1 MRVHQGRSP
10 IGIRTRNMNVMA
22 AIHDTGMTHF
32 TILPANSN
40 TVQCAHFID
49 DLAAARDRLQ
59 IPADAI
65 IVLDNVRFHHSALVI
80 EMLEL
85 RGFEHKFLP
94 PYSLFFNGIECKHY
108 VKVGLQG
115 HRARDEEDLQAN
127 RMKNP
132 VLYVRLKV
140 SIC

>member
-1 MRVHQGRSP
+1 
-10 IGIRTRNMNVMA
+10 
-22 AIHDTGMTHF
+22 
-32 TILPANSN
+32 
-40 TVQCAHFID
+40 
-49 DLAAARDRLQ
+49 
-59 IPADAI
+59 
-65 IVLDNVRFHHSALVI
+65 
-80 EMLEL
+80 MLEL

-94 PYSLFFNGIECKHY
+94 PYSPFFNGIECMFSEWKHY

-132 VLYVRLKV
+132 VLYVRFNFGLRLKV